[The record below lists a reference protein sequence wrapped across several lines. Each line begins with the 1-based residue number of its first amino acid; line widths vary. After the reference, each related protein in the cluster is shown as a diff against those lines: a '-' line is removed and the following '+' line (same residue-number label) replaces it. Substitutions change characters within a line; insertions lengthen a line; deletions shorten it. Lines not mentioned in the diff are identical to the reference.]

1 MSTSVQTRVERGDA
15 PVEFTGLDRDG
26 KLVFVGLMLGMF
38 VAAISQTIV
47 GPAMPRIVAELGGM
61 DHYSW
66 IATAAMLVSAVAV
79 PVVGKLS
86 DMYGRKSFYIGGL
99 VVFMLGSILSGMAT
113 NFWFLVVARAVQGLG
128 MGTLMPLSQTIIG
141 DIIPPRQR
149 GKYQGIMGAVFG
161 VSSIAGPLF
170 GGWVTDNFG
179 WRWLFYLTLPLGVL
193 ALAFLAKF
201 MNLAHTGKAGK
212 FDLIGALTLTPGL
225 VIGLL
230 AISWGGNT
238 YDWDSAVIITM
249 LIVAALFIAAF
260 VVVEM
265 RAENPLI
272 PLRMLGDSRVSLSVL
287 ASFGVAVAMFGSIIY
302 IPVFAQG
309 VLGVSATNSGAIL
322 IPLNL
327 AMIITSIL
335 MGLMITKWGRY
346 RGLLILG
353 GVIMSI
359 GYVLLAGLDWQASQL
374 HLTLVMI
381 VIGIGLGM
389 CMQTYTLIVQ
399 NAVPREELGVA
410 TSAVQFFRNVGSTI
424 GTAVLGSVMS
434 SNLMPK
440 IQAQLPPQAIQ
451 AMQKFGDKSGAGASA
466 VLDPS
471 KLSGLPAPIAEAIR
485 HGMGDAM
492 QLVFM
497 TAAPFAIA
505 ALLVSLFIRNS
516 ELRSTN

>member
-1 MSTSVQTRVERGDA
+1 MSTSLQTRAARGDA

-26 KLVFVGLMLGMF
+26 KLVFLGLMLGMF
-38 VAAISQTIV
+38 VASISQTIV

-61 DHYSW
+61 EHYSW

-86 DMYGRKSFYIGGL
+86 DMYGRKTFYIAGL
-99 VVFMLGSILSGMAT
+99 VVFMIGSALSGMAT
-113 NFWFLVVARAVQGLG
+113 NFWFLVFSRAVQGLG
-128 MGTLMPLSQTIIG
+128 MGTIMPLSQTIIG

-179 WRWLFYLTLPLGVL
+179 WRYLFYLALPLGVA
-193 ALAFLAKF
+193 ALVFLTKF
-201 MNLAHTGKAGK
+201 MRLPHRASAGK

-230 AISWGGNT
+230 AVSWGGNT
-238 YDWDSAVIITM
+238 YDWDSSVIITM
-249 LIVAALFIAAF
+249 FVAAAILLALF

-265 RAENPLI
+265 RAENPLV
-272 PLRMLGDSRVSLSVL
+272 PLHMLADSRISLSIL
-287 ASFGVAVAMFGSIIY
+287 ASFAIAVAMFGGIIY

-322 IPLNL
+322 IPLNV
-327 AMIITSIL
+327 AMIVTSIL
-335 MGLMITKWGRY
+335 MGIMITKWGRY
-346 RGLLILG
+346 KGLLVLG
-353 GVIMSI
+353 GIVMSV
-359 GYVLLAGLDWQASQL
+359 GYILLAGLDWQSSQL

-381 VIGIGLGM
+381 VIGTGLGM

-399 NAVPREELGVA
+399 NAVAREDLGVA

-434 SNLMPK
+434 ANLMPK
-440 IQAQLPPQAIQ
+440 IQAQLPPQVAAAMGKIGGESGGSAAAI
-451 AMQKFGDKSGAGASA
+451 
-466 VLDPS
+466 LDPS
-471 KLSGLPAPIAEAIR
+471 KLEGIPAPIVEAIR

-492 QLVFM
+492 QVVFT
-497 TAAPFAIA
+497 TAAPFAVV
-505 ALLVSLFIRNS
+505 ALVLSLFIRHT

>member
-1 MSTSVQTRVERGDA
+1 MTTETNQIDEATEGQM
-15 PVEFTGLDRDG
+15 EFTGLDHDG
-26 KLVFVGLMLGMF
+26 KLVFLGLMLGMF

-61 DHYSW
+61 EHYSW

-86 DMYGRKSFYIGGL
+86 DMYGRKTFYIAGL
-99 VVFMLGSILSGMAT
+99 VVFMLGSTLSGMAT

-149 GKYQGIMGAVFG
+149 GKYQGVMGAVFG

-170 GGWVTDNFG
+170 GGWVTDNIG
-179 WRWLFYLTLPLGVL
+179 WRWLFYLTLPLGIA
-193 ALAFLAKF
+193 ALAFLLKY
-201 MNLAHTGKAGK
+201 MHLPHVHNDGK
-212 FDLIGALTLTPGL
+212 FDLLGALTLTPGL
-225 VIGLL
+225 TIGLL
-230 AISWGGNT
+230 AVSWGGNT
-238 YDWDSAVIITM
+238 YDWDSSVIITM
-249 LIVAALFIAAF
+249 FAVAAVFLVGF
-260 VVVEM
+260 VVIER
-265 RAENPLI
+265 RATNPLI
-272 PLRMLGDSRVSLSVL
+272 PLQMMRDSRISLSIL
-287 ASFGVAVAMFGSIIY
+287 ASFAVAVAMFGGIIY

-327 AMIITSIL
+327 AMIVASVL
-335 MGLMITKWGRY
+335 MGFIITKWGKY
-346 RGLLILG
+346 KALLICG
-353 GVIMSI
+353 GVIMSV
-359 GYVLLAGLDWQASQL
+359 GYFSLARLTWQSSQL
-374 HLTLVMI
+374 HLTLVMV

-399 NAVPREELGVA
+399 NAVPRSELGVA
-410 TSAVQFFRNVGSTI
+410 TSGVQFFRNVGSTI
-424 GTAVLGSVMS
+424 GTAVLGTVMS
-434 SNLMPK
+434 SNLVPK
-440 IQAQLPPQAIQ
+440 IQAQLPPQARA
-451 AMQKFGDKSGAGASA
+451 AMKNLDSDSGGGAAA

-471 KLSGLPAPIAEAIR
+471 KLDGLPAPVVEAIR

-492 QLVFM
+492 HMVFA
-497 TAAPFAIA
+497 TAAPFALA
-505 ALLVSLFIRNS
+505 ALLLSLFIRNT